1 MREIVCGRSRQFVT
15 RVSDEDYE
23 FLTQWLWTFAVSHK
37 GNERLIYIRRSISV
51 PDELHPRGR
60 RNVTILMHQLI
71 VRERMGLVQPTPR
84 HTVHHEDG
92 DSLNNQRG
100 NLGWLSPKGQMDENR
115 LRYARAAGQLDAP
128 IGDVPFD

>member
-1 MREIVCGRSRQFVT
+1 MREIICGRSRQYIT
-15 RVSDEDYE
+15 RVSDEDYA

-37 GNERLIYIRRSISV
+37 FNERLIYIRRSISV
-51 PDELHPRGR
+51 RDGDGIR
-60 RNVTILMHQLI
+60 RNVTILMHRLI
-71 VRERMGLVQPTPR
+71 VTERMGLVQPTPR

-115 LRYARAAGQLDAP
+115 LRYAREAGQLDAP
-128 IGDVPFD
+128 LDEIPF